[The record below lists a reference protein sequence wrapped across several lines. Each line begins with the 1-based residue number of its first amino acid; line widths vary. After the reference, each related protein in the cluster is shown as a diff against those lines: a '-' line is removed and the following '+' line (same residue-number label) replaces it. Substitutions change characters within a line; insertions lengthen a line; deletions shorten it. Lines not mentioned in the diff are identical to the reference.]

1 MRFVEFLKAT
11 VLLSGG
17 AATTLAVLTL
27 AAATNEDSEELVFY
41 ATGWWFVAA
50 LIGAF
55 IGRRVAVNA
64 QIGRL
69 LADARPATTT
79 APEHRPGA
87 VLVNRLWPLIACV
100 VVAGALAFLA
110 PQIPAIAAGFT
121 IIWSLAWR
129 HQHKAVEAIEERDG
143 ATFYV
148 EPTSPVRPMKLV
160 RAPGFRREVPTVDGA
175 PRI

>member
-41 ATGWWFVAA
+41 ATGWWFGAA

-55 IGRRVAVNA
+55 IGRRVSVNP
-64 QIGRL
+64 QIGKL
-69 LADARPATTT
+69 LADARSGTTT

-87 VLVNRLWPLIACV
+87 VLVNRLWPLIVCV
-100 VVAGALAFLA
+100 LVAGTLAFLA

-129 HQHKAVEAIEERDG
+129 HQDKAVEAIEERDG
-143 ATFYV
+143 AAFYI
-148 EPTSPVRPMKLV
+148 EHTSPVRPMKLV
-160 RAPGFRREVPTVDGA
+160 RTPGFRREVPTVDGT